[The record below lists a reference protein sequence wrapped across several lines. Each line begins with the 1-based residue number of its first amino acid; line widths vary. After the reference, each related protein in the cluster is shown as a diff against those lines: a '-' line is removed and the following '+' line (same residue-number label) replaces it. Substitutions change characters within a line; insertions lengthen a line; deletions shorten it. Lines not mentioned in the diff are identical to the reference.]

1 MIQHFQ
7 SILSVTFPFF
17 ALVLCGYLATR
28 RGLLPVGAIPGMSA
42 FILYFALSAML
53 FRFGSATPLAQLLDF
68 PLITLY
74 SVCGL
79 LLVAGTVLASRN
91 ERIGIKD
98 AAFGAMV
105 AVYSNSGFMGIPL
118 LLALIGEKAVG
129 VVIVTILVDAVLLS
143 SICLSIAHLQGAAG
157 ETRSWRT
164 LLSTVVR
171 SLRAAA
177 MNPLP
182 WSIIAGV
189 LFGLSGMSLP
199 EPVDKTIALLSDAAS
214 PVALFT
220 IGAILARNGLRAKRS
235 NPPLD
240 YVPVALAKLFVH
252 PLLIFLGTRIAQWLG
267 FPFVAQTFMA
277 VMLIAALP
285 SASNVT
291 MLAERFGADS
301 GRIASIIMV
310 STVLSFITFSGMVWL
325 LGIQLPVR

>member
-1 MIQHFQ
+1 MHSFQ
-7 SILSVTFPFF
+7 AILAVTFPFF
-17 ALVLCGYLATR
+17 ALVLCGYAAAR
-28 RGLLPVGAIPGMSA
+28 RGLLPIDAIPGLSA

-53 FRFGSATPLAQLLDF
+53 FRFGAATPLAQLLDF
-68 PLITLY
+68 PLIALY

-79 LLVAGTVLASRN
+79 LMVAGTVLASRN

-118 LLALIGEKAVG
+118 LLALLGQQAVG

-143 SICLSIAHLQGAAG
+143 TVCLSLAHLQGGAG
-157 ETRSWRT
+157 QSRRLR
-164 LLSTVVR
+164 LLSIVR
-171 SLRAAA
+171 SLRGAA

-182 WSIIAGV
+182 WAIIAGV
-189 LFGLSGMSLP
+189 LFGLSGVKMP
-199 EPVDKTIALLSDAAS
+199 EPVGKTIALLSDAAS

-220 IGAILARNGLRAKRS
+220 IGAILARNGLRAGRRS
-235 NPPLD
+235 PPID
-240 YVPVALAKLFVH
+240 YVPVALAKLLLH
-252 PLLIFLGTRIAQWLG
+252 PLLIFAGTCVARWLG
-267 FPFVAQTFMA
+267 FPFDAQTFMA

-310 STVLSFITFSGMVWL
+310 STVLSFITFAGMVWL
-325 LGIQLPVR
+325 LGIAPTGR